1 MNRLIRCN
9 AGPPKRKKKGARK
22 SGDIS
27 LLRPAN
33 GTTYSTGSVCT
44 VACLVQGQAETKVAA
59 NYETFSLA
67 SKTLKTAAGH
77 AEHWWDYSSPLAKG
91 VIDVSTRL
99 EQRLVRHL
107 PETTPEGKLRT
118 LPIPV
123 SALQAI
129 ERSRAQT
136 PGPNFADRRAAA
148 RRAYSRGGQRP
159 GSVAGR
165 ASSSLS
171 RSGSIRQSR
180 SAASLNPGGGAA
192 ASEEETDEMDV
203 DFLKPKPGSMLASLN
218 ATFHPGDFYQLDS
231 DGEAVMSDSDGAS
244 SIAWSS
250 VPNAE
255 RDRVPAKLER
265 AGMPKGEQRMVQE
278 EWEKLDTL
286 AGRGR
291 ARASADGNLSRH
303 PRCRASA
310 SSVQAM
316 SISALGPPR
325 EREGRLGVF
334 LSGSLRC
341 WRGQGAF

>member
-1 MNRLIRCN
+1 M
-9 AGPPKRKKKGARK
+9 
-22 SGDIS
+22 
-27 LLRPAN
+27 
-33 GTTYSTGSVCT
+33 
-44 VACLVQGQAETKVAA
+44 
-59 NYETFSLA
+59 
-67 SKTLKTAAGH
+67 
-77 AEHWWDYSSPLAKG
+77 
-91 VIDVSTRL
+91 
-99 EQRLVRHL
+99 
-107 PETTPEGKLRT
+107 
-118 LPIPV
+118 

-303 PRCRASA
+303 PPMPSF
-310 SSVQAM
+310 S
-316 SISALGPPR
+316 
-325 EREGRLGVF
+325 
-334 LSGSLRC
+334 
-341 WRGQGAF
+341 